1 MDGVVYGADEAISL
15 EEALRRYSYGGAWLA
30 FREEDRGQLVP
41 GQFADFI
48 VLNADPRGL
57 DPEALL
63 TLPVEETWV
72 QGERLWQRSP

>member
-1 MDGVVYGADEAISL
+1 
-15 EEALRRYSYGGAWLA
+15 
-30 FREEDRGQLVP
+30 VP

-48 VLNADPRGL
+48 VLKADPRGL

-72 QGERLWQRSP
+72 QGEQLWQRSP